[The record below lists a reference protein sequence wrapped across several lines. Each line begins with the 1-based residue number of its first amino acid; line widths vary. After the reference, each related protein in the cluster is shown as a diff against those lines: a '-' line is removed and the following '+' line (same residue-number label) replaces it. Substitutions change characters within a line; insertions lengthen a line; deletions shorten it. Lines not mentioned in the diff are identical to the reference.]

1 MVQILLTRLKMSKN
15 NKFQKKQT
23 LISQNPVNQAINPK
37 NSDKEL
43 FSIYGKWLAIG
54 VLIVSLFVA
63 FSGGFDNQFVDWD
76 DHVYVENDY
85 LVTQPKGHLGEAF
98 KSHVALN
105 YHPLTIVSMMINSA
119 ISGTDSPKA
128 FIITNFILHLL
139 NTLTVFALVMLLTK
153 RRLLPSFFTALL
165 FAIHPMRVES
175 VTWIS
180 ERKDVL
186 YGFFFIT
193 SCISYL
199 YYLDSDRKNKYLIIS
214 LLLFILSCLSK
225 AQAVVLPIVFFLFDY
240 WRDRKIESKVILE
253 KVPFLAFS
261 LLFGLIAT
269 NIQSGG
275 DFHGMIHIIG
285 EQKSALNMKIFTMM
299 DRIQY
304 AGYGFLMYF
313 YHLFLPLNLC
323 TFYPYE
329 STGPN
334 VKFYSPGVVFTLI
347 IMGLTILSARR
358 TKLFFFGIGFF
369 AVTVALVLQFISV
382 GAAIMADRYTYIP
395 YIGLFFILAMVID
408 KLAERN
414 QSLKQVVWI
423 GAFAF
428 APFCLYLTR
437 QQVKT
442 WQNTGTLFGQIIKLY
457 PNDYRAYYT
466 YGKYVGEKEGKLD
479 ESIAANLKA
488 IELGYQDDAG
498 PWENLGTAY
507 GIKGDTPKAIAYFSE
522 AIRRGASTGETYMN
536 RGIAYFNINQPAK
549 ALPDFEKSLTMKNEK
564 TTQSR
569 GFLATAYLATGN
581 PQKALEN
588 FNKVIDL
595 EGSTDPVH
603 VYNRGLSKQSLGD
616 KAGAISDFKKALSL
630 QPNYEAAKK
639 SLFSIAP

>member
-1 MVQILLTRLKMSKN
+1 MSKN
-15 NKFQKKQT
+15 KTPQKKQN
-23 LISQNPVNQAINPK
+23 IVSQNLANQTINAKTVESKPI
-37 NSDKEL
+37 
-43 FSIYGKWLAIG
+43 SIYGKWLAIG
-54 VLIVSLFVA
+54 VLIIALFVA

-85 LVTQPKGHLGEAF
+85 LVTQPKGHYGEAF

-105 YHPLTIVSMMINSA
+105 YHPLTIVSMMMNSS
-119 ISGTDSPKA
+119 ISGSENPKA

-139 NTLTVFALVMLLTK
+139 NTLMIFALIMLLTK
-153 RRLLPSFFTALL
+153 QRLLPSFFTALL

-175 VTWIS
+175 VTWVS

-186 YGFFFIT
+186 YGFFFIA

-199 YYLDSDRKNKYLIIS
+199 YYLDSDRKTKYLIIS
-214 LLLFILSCLSK
+214 LILFVLSCLSK

-240 WRDRKIESKVILE
+240 WRDRKIDTKAILE
-253 KVPFLAFS
+253 KVPFLVFS

-285 EQKSALNMKIFTMM
+285 EQKSALNMKVFTLFE
-299 DRIQY
+299 RIQY

-334 VKFYSPGVVFTLI
+334 VKFYTFGVVFALI
-347 IMGLTILSARR
+347 IIALAVLTARR

-395 YIGLFFILAMVID
+395 YIGLFFVLAMVID
-408 KLAERN
+408 NLSERN
-414 QSLKQVVWI
+414 QSLKQVVWV

-428 APFCLYLTR
+428 AAFCLYLTR
-437 QQVKT
+437 QQVET

-466 YGKYVGEKEGKLD
+466 YGKFVGEKEGKLD
-479 ESIAANLKA
+479 ESITANLKA
-488 IELGYQDDAG
+488 IELGYKDDAG

-507 GIKGDTPKAIAYFSE
+507 GIKGDTKKAIEYFSE
-522 AIRRGASTGETYMN
+522 AIKRGASTGETYMN
-536 RGIAYFNINQPAK
+536 RGIAYFNVNQPTK

-564 TTQSR
+564 PTQSR

-581 PQKALEN
+581 AQKALEN
-588 FNKVIDL
+588 YNQVIDV

-603 VYNRGLSKQSLGD
+603 VYNRGLSKQTLGD
-616 KAGAISDFKKALSL
+616 KTGAISDFKKALSL

-639 SLFSIAP
+639 SLQLVNN

>member
-1 MVQILLTRLKMSKN
+1 MSKN
-15 NKFQKKQT
+15 NKPPKKQN
-23 LISQNPVNQAINPK
+23 LVYQNPVNQAINTKTFDPK
-37 NSDKEL
+37 TTLN
-43 FSIYGKWLAIG
+43 YGKWLAIG
-54 VLIVSLFVA
+54 VLIISLFIA
-63 FSGGFDNQFVDWD
+63 FSGGFDNKFVDWD

-85 LVTQPKGHLGEAF
+85 LVTQPIGHFGEAF

-105 YHPLTIVSMMINSA
+105 YHPLTIVSMMINA
-119 ISGTDSPKA
+119 TISGSENPKA

-139 NTLTVFALVMLLTK
+139 NTLMVFTLIMLLTK
-153 RRLLPSFFTALL
+153 CRLLPSFFTALL

-175 VTWIS
+175 VTWVS

-186 YGFFFIT
+186 YGFFFIA

-199 YYLDSDRKNKYLIIS
+199 YYLDSERKTKYLIIS
-214 LLLFILSCLSK
+214 LILFVFSCLSK

-240 WRDRKIESKVILE
+240 WRDRKIDTKAIIE
-253 KVPFLAFS
+253 KVPFLVFS
-261 LLFGLIAT
+261 LFFGLIAT

-285 EQKSALNMKIFTMM
+285 EQKSALSMKIFTMM

-334 VKFYSPGVVFTLI
+334 VKFYSTGVVFALI
-347 IMGLTILSARR
+347 IIGLSILSARG
-358 TKLFFFGIGFF
+358 TKLFVFGVGFF
-369 AVTVALVLQFISV
+369 IVTVALVLQFISV

-395 YIGLFFILAMVID
+395 YIGLFFVLAMVID

-414 QSLKQVVWI
+414 QSLKQIVWV

-428 APFCLYLTR
+428 ATFCLYLTR
-437 QQVKT
+437 QQVET
-442 WQNTGTLFGQIIKLY
+442 WQNTGTLFRQIIKLY
-457 PNDYRAYYT
+457 PNDYRSYYT

-479 ESIAANLKA
+479 ESIIANLKA
-488 IELGYQDDAG
+488 IELGYKDDAG

-507 GIKGDTPKAIAYFSE
+507 GIKGNTQKAIEYFSE
-522 AIRRGASTGETYMN
+522 AIKRRASTGETYMN

-549 ALPDFEKSLTMKNEK
+549 ALPDFEKSLTMKNDK
-564 TTQSR
+564 PTQSR
-569 GFLATAYLATGN
+569 GFLAAAYLATGN

-588 FNKVIDL
+588 FNQVIDV

-616 KAGAISDFKKALSL
+616 KEGAISDFKKALSF

-639 SLFSIAP
+639 SLLSIAP

>member
-1 MVQILLTRLKMSKN
+1 MSKN
-15 NKFQKKQT
+15 TKPSKKQ
-23 LISQNPVNQAINPK
+23 IPINQAINTKIPEQK
-37 NSDKEL
+37 NAT
-43 FSIYGKWLAIG
+43 IYGKWLAIG
-54 VLIVSLFVA
+54 VLIITLFLA
-63 FSGGFDNQFVDWD
+63 FSGGFDNKFVDWD
-76 DHVYVENDY
+76 DHVYVKNDY
-85 LVTQPKGHLGEAF
+85 LVTQPKGHFGEAF

-105 YHPLTIVSMMINSA
+105 YHPLTIVSMMINA
-119 ISGTDSPKA
+119 AMSGSDSPKA

-139 NTLTVFALVMLLTK
+139 NTLMVFALIMLLTK

-175 VTWIS
+175 VTWVS

-186 YGFFFIT
+186 YGFFFIA

-199 YYLDSDRKNKYLIIS
+199 YYLDSDKKNKYLIIS

-225 AQAVVLPIVFFLFDY
+225 AQAVVLPIVFLLFDY
-240 WRDRKIESKVILE
+240 WRDRKIDTKAILE
-253 KVPFLAFS
+253 KLPFLALS

-269 NIQSGG
+269 NVQSGG
-275 DFHGMIHIIG
+275 DFHGMIHTVG
-285 EQKSALNMKIFTMM
+285 EQKSALSLKVFTMSQ
-299 DRIQY
+299 RIQY
-304 AGYGFLMYF
+304 AGYGFLIYF
-313 YHLFLPLNLC
+313 YHLFLPVNLC

-334 VKFYSPGVVFTLI
+334 VKFYSVGVVFALI
-347 IMGLTILSARR
+347 IIGLAILSTRR

-395 YIGLFFILAMVID
+395 YIGLFFVMAMVID

-414 QSLKQVVWI
+414 QSLKHVVWI

-428 APFCLYLTR
+428 AAFCLYLTR
-437 QQVKT
+437 QQVET

-479 ESIAANLKA
+479 ESIIANLKA
-488 IELGYQDDAG
+488 IELGYKDDAG

-507 GIKGDTPKAIAYFSE
+507 GIKGDTPKAIEYFSE
-522 AIRRGASTGETYMN
+522 AIKRGASTGETFMN

-549 ALPDFEKSLTMKNEK
+549 ALPDFKKSLTMKNEK
-564 TTQSR
+564 SMQSR

-581 PQKALEN
+581 PRKALEN
-588 FNKVIDL
+588 FNQVIDV
-595 EGSTDPVH
+595 EGSIDPVH

-616 KAGAISDFKKALSL
+616 KPGAISDFKKALSL

-639 SLFSIAP
+639 SLQLANN

>member
-1 MVQILLTRLKMSKN
+1 MSKN
-15 NKFQKKQT
+15 NKPQKKQT
-23 LISQNPVNQAINPK
+23 TVSQNPVNQAINIK
-37 NSDKEL
+37 NTEQKSTPSD
-43 FSIYGKWLAIG
+43 GKWLAMGI
-54 VLIVSLFVA
+54 LIISLFVA

-85 LVTQPKGHLGEAF
+85 LVTQPKGHFGEAF

-119 ISGTDSPKA
+119 MSGSESPKA

-139 NTLTVFALVMLLTK
+139 NTLMVFALIMLLTK

-175 VTWIS
+175 VTWVS

-186 YGFFFIT
+186 YGFFFIA

-240 WRDRKIESKVILE
+240 WRDRKIDTKAILE
-253 KVPFLAFS
+253 KVPFLVFS

-285 EQKSALNMKIFTMM
+285 EQKSALSMKVFTMM

-313 YHLFLPLNLC
+313 YHLILPLNLC

-334 VKFYSPGVVFTLI
+334 VKFYSVGVVFALI
-347 IMGLTILSARR
+347 IIGLAILSARK

-395 YIGLFFILAMVID
+395 YIGLFFVLAMLID

-414 QSLKQVVWI
+414 QALKQVVWV

-428 APFCLYLTR
+428 AAFCLYLTR
-437 QQVKT
+437 QQVET

-488 IELGYQDDAG
+488 IELGYKDDAG

-507 GIKGDTPKAIAYFSE
+507 GIKGDTKKAIEYFSE
-522 AIRRGASTGETYMN
+522 AIKRGASTGETYMN
-536 RGIAYFNINQPAK
+536 RGIAYFNVNEPAK

-564 TTQSR
+564 PTQSR

-581 PQKALEN
+581 AQKALEN
-588 FNKVIDL
+588 YNQVIDK

-616 KAGAISDFKKALSL
+616 KTGAIADFKKALAL

-639 SLFSIAP
+639 SLASIGN

>member
-1 MVQILLTRLKMSKN
+1 MSKN
-15 NKFQKKQT
+15 KNPQKKQN
-23 LISQNPVNQAINPK
+23 IVPQIPVNHSINIK
-37 NSDKEL
+37 NNEL
-43 FSIYGKWLAIG
+43 KPTLSYGKWLAIG
-54 VLIVSLFVA
+54 VLIITLFVA

-76 DHVYVENDY
+76 DHVYVENNY
-85 LVTQPKGHLGEAF
+85 LVTQPKGHFGEAF

-105 YHPLTIVSMMINSA
+105 YHPLTIVSMMFNASM
-119 ISGTDSPKA
+119 SGADSPKA
-128 FIITNFILHLL
+128 FIVTNFILHLL
-139 NTLTVFALVMLLTK
+139 NTLMVFVLIMLLSK

-175 VTWIS
+175 VTWVS

-186 YGFFFIT
+186 YGFFFIA

-199 YYLDSDRKNKYLIIS
+199 YYLDSDKKTKYLIIS
-214 LLLFILSCLSK
+214 LLLFVLSCLSK

-240 WRDRKIESKVILE
+240 WRDRKIDTKAILE
-253 KVPFLAFS
+253 KLPFLAFS

-269 NIQSGG
+269 NVQSGG

-285 EQKSALNMKIFTMM
+285 EQKTALNLKVFTFFE
-299 DRIQY
+299 RIQY

-313 YHLFLPLNLC
+313 YHLFLPINLC

-334 VKFYSPGVVFTLI
+334 AKFYSAGVVFALI
-347 IMGLTILSARR
+347 IIALAILSARK

-395 YIGLFFILAMVID
+395 YIGLFFVLAMVID

-414 QSLKQVVWI
+414 QSLKQVVWV

-428 APFCLYLTR
+428 ATFCLYLTR
-437 QQVKT
+437 QQVET

-466 YGKYVGEKEGKLD
+466 YGKFVGEKEGKLD
-479 ESIAANLKA
+479 ESITANLKA
-488 IELGYQDDAG
+488 IELGYKDDAG

-507 GIKGDTPKAIAYFSE
+507 GIKGDTKKAIEYFSE
-522 AIRRGASTGETYMN
+522 AIKRGASTGETYMN
-536 RGIAYFNINQPAK
+536 RGIAYFNVNEPAK
-549 ALPDFEKSLTMKNEK
+549 ALPDFEKSLTMKNDK
-564 TTQSR
+564 PMQSR

-581 PQKALEN
+581 AQKALEN
-588 FNKVIDL
+588 FNQVINI
-595 EGSTDPVH
+595 EGSTDPAH

-616 KAGAISDFKKALSL
+616 KAGAIADFKKALSL
-630 QPNYEAAKK
+630 QPNYEAVKK
-639 SLFSIAP
+639 SLLLIDNE

>member
-1 MVQILLTRLKMSKN
+1 MSKN
-15 NKFQKKQT
+15 NKFPKKPNV
-23 LISQNPVNQAINPK
+23 SQPSVNQVVESKIISLK
-37 NSDKEL
+37 SRSSYE
-43 FSIYGKWLAIG
+43 KWLAIG
-54 VLIVSLFVA
+54 VLIITLFVA

-76 DHVYVENDY
+76 DHVYIENNY
-85 LVTQPKGHLGEAF
+85 LVTQPKGHYGEAF

-105 YHPLTIVSMMINSA
+105 YHPLTIISLMMNSA
-119 ISGTDSPKA
+119 MSSPENPKA
-128 FIITNFILHLL
+128 FILTNFFLHLF
-139 NTLTVFALVMLLTK
+139 NTLMVFWLIMLLTK
-153 RRLLPSFFTALL
+153 HRLMPSFFTALL

-186 YGFFFIT
+186 YGFFFIAG
-193 SCISYL
+193 CISYL
-199 YYLDSDRKNKYLIIS
+199 YYLDSEKKRKYLIIS

-225 AQAVVLPIVFFLFDY
+225 AQAVVLPVVFLLFDY
-240 WRDRKIESKVILE
+240 WRDRKIDAKVLLE

-275 DFHGMIHIIG
+275 DFHGIIHIIG
-285 EQKSALNMKIFTMM
+285 EQRSALSMKVFTMM

-329 STGPN
+329 ATGPN
-334 VKFYSPGVVFTLI
+334 VKFYSFGVIFAISVI
-347 IMGLTILSARR
+347 GLTILSARR
-358 TKLFFFGIGFF
+358 TKLFLFGIGFF

-395 YIGLFFILAMVID
+395 YIGLFFVLAMLLD

-414 QSLKQVVWI
+414 QSLKQVVWV

-428 APFCLYLTR
+428 AGFCVFQTKK
-437 QQVKT
+437 QVET

-479 ESIAANLKA
+479 ESIEANKKA
-488 IELGYQDDAG
+488 IELGYKDDSG

-507 GIKGDTPKAIAYFSE
+507 GIKGDTPKAIEYFSE
-522 AIRRGASTGETYMN
+522 AIKRGASTGETYMN
-536 RGIAYFNINQPAK
+536 RGIAYFNLNQAVK

-564 TTQSR
+564 QTQAR

-581 PQKALEN
+581 ATKALEN
-588 FNKVIDL
+588 FNQVIDK
-595 EGSTDPVH
+595 EGSTDAVH
-603 VYNRGLSKQSLGD
+603 WYNRGLSKQTLGD
-616 KAGAISDFKKALSL
+616 KSGAITDFKKTLAL

-639 SLFSIAP
+639 SLVGLGVN